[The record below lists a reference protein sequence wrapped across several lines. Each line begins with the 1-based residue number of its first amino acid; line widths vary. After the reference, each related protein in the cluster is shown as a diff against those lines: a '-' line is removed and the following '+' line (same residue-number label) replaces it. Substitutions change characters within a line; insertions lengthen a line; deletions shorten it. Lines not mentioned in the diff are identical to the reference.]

1 MSRGFDGFEI
11 DDFRDS
17 GSGWRR
23 DPDRDRSS
31 NWNNRLALHNIHRE
45 EERADKLDRERPDR
59 ERPPLPRE
67 ERVEAL
73 SKFHRGCPAFS

>member
-17 GSGWRR
+17 DSGSRR
-23 DPDRDRSS
+23 DADRDRSS
-31 NWNNRLALHNIHRE
+31 DWNNRLGLHNIHRE
-45 EERADKLDRERPDR
+45 EEQADKRDHEVWNRPGSERPS
-59 ERPPLPRE
+59 LPRE

-73 SKFHRGCPAFS
+73 LSQ